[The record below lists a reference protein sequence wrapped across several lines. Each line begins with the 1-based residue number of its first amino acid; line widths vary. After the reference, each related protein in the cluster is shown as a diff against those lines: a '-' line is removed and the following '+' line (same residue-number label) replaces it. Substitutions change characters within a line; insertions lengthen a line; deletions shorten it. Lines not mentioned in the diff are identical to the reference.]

1 MRTTSICLAIVFL
14 CLSLFAQ
21 PVQTSVS
28 KGLQNRHLPVFG
40 ANAFQEISREL
51 SEFSTHHRMQTD
63 IVRRL
68 DSLRSKCMQL
78 AVGNE
83 RDIPSGIQRSL
94 SPLRKMSSPQ
104 SQIYVIDTVIIR
116 DATDT
121 TRHLYSFN
129 GSAKRTS
136 DVMQKL
142 IGKHWVDT
150 LRWTNTYDVSNNILS
165 ELSEYWSNGQW
176 VDSLRVTNTYDA
188 NGRWTYD

>member
-14 CLSLFAQ
+14 CPSLFAQ

-40 ANAFQEISREL
+40 ANAFQETSREL
-51 SEFSTHHRMQTD
+51 VGVPTHHRMQTD
-63 IVRRL
+63 IIRRL
-68 DSLRSKCMQL
+68 DSLRAKRMFL
-78 AVGNE
+78 AVGSE
-83 RDIPSGIQRSL
+83 RHIPKSIQRSL
-94 SPLRKMSSPQ
+94 SFLRKMSLPQ
-104 SQIYVIDTVIIR
+104 SQIYVIDTAIIQN
-116 DATDT
+116 TKDT

-129 GSAKRTS
+129 ASAKRTS

-188 NGRWTYD
+188 NGR